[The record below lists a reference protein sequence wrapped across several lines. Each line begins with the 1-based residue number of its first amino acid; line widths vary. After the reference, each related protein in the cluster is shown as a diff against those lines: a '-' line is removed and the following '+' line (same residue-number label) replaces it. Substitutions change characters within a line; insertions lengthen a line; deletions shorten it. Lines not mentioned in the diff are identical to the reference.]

1 MCVMY
6 YKTVKYSF
14 RWRRSIVIETD
25 VWLNKINDAEKKFK
39 ISKINSK
46 IAKKKNLSK
55 LWNS

>member
-39 ISKINSK
+39 ISKI
-46 IAKKKNLSK
+46 AKKKNLSK